1 MAKGLTVEAAGAGVE
16 LDAGEEDEDEVTG
29 GTEEG
34 SAFEELLLSSWE
46 LLSSSSSLLEDGS
59 SLELWE
65 EDEGSDGSSRPWQ
78 PESGASKSMADS
90 TRASA
95 FCAMDRFIETSL
107 KKQVSQLL
115 WI

>member
-1 MAKGLTVEAAGAGVE
+1 MAKGLAVEAAGAGVE

-34 SAFEELLLSSWE
+34 SALKELLLSSWE
-46 LLSSSSSLLEDGS
+46 LLEDGS

>member
-1 MAKGLTVEAAGAGVE
+1 MCIR
-16 LDAGEEDEDEVTG
+16 DR
-29 GTEEG
+29 
-34 SAFEELLLSSWE
+34 
-46 LLSSSSSLLEDGS
+46 LSSSSSLLEDGS

-107 KKQVSQLL
+107 KKMCIRDRERAVQRFSSVRQTVTRES
-115 WI
+115 